1 MESKENILP
10 VVVLVLTATMAG
22 LIAGLFYSWS
32 CSVIPGLSR
41 LSDKNYLAAMQSIN
55 KAILNPVFFV
65 SFIGTLVLLPL
76 STYQFYIRPLSIQFW
91 LLAIATLIYTI
102 GVFGVTVFGNVPLN
116 DQLAAFNLSSAG
128 PAEIVAHRMKF
139 EGAWNNF
146 NTLRTISA
154 VSVLVLVI
162 ICCTQMPVSG
172 K

>member
-10 VVVLVLTATMAG
+10 VIVLVLTATMAA
-22 LIAGLFYSWS
+22 LVAGLFYSWS

-76 STYQFYIRPLSIQFW
+76 STYQFFVRPLSIQFW

-128 PAEIVAHRMKF
+128 PTEIAAHRMQF
-139 EGAWNNF
+139 EGTWTNF

>member
-10 VVVLVLTATMAG
+10 VIVLVLTATMTA
-22 LIAGLFYSWS
+22 LVAGLFYSWS

-41 LSDKNYLAAMQSIN
+41 LSDKSYIASMQSIN

-65 SFIGTLVLLPL
+65 SFVGTLVLLPI
-76 STYQFYIRPLSIQFW
+76 STYQFYVRPLSIQFW
-91 LLAIATLIYTI
+91 LLAIATLIYII

-116 DQLAAFNLSSAG
+116 DQLAAFNLSSAR
-128 PAEIVAHRMKF
+128 AKEIAAHRLQF
-139 EGAWNNF
+139 EAAWNNF
-146 NTLRTISA
+146 NTLRAISA

-162 ICCTQMPVSG
+162 IGCTQMPVSG

>member
-10 VVVLVLTATMAG
+10 IVVLVFTATMTA
-22 LIAGLFYSWS
+22 LVAGLFYSWS

-41 LSDKNYLAAMQSIN
+41 LSDKNYIAAMQSIN

-65 SFIGTLVLLPL
+65 SFLGALVLLPF
-76 STYQFYIRPLSIQFW
+76 STYQFYVRPLSVQFW

-116 DQLAAFNLSSAG
+116 DQLAVFYLSSAK
-128 PAEIVAHRMKF
+128 PTEIAAHRMQF
-139 EGAWNNF
+139 ETAWNNF
-146 NTLRTISA
+146 NILRTSSA
-154 VSVLVLVI
+154 VLVLVLVI
-162 ICCTQMPVSG
+162 VCCTQMSVSG